1 LGRGRHL
8 LTIGAVAV
16 GLVAVSGSG
25 AQSRAVP
32 IAVQP
37 NVDVT
42 KLSGDDAEATVAINP
57 TNPDDIFVAVNR
69 FTARSSDDGG
79 QTWKKAG
86 GGVGKTCCDN
96 AASWD
101 EFGNLF
107 LVNLNLLSGP
117 PFVDQAPLY
126 VSTNGGKNFR
136 KLLVLNSDPEV
147 DQPTVKAGAGA
158 VWATWDEAGTIV
170 ASGAPVSGLG
180 VIGAFTQPEQIPGSG
195 GPGVHPPRK
204 LPGTDQPAP
213 GSEGGVGQFGD
224 IAIGPDGQVVVVWQT
239 SADPFDPV
247 DCPCEIDVNTDAD
260 GLGPGGFDDPVK
272 ATDTNVAKFDDITPQ
287 FNRTVDA
294 EGNLQY
300 DRSGGAFN
308 GRLYLVYTD
317 ESPDESNNTDIYI
330 RHSDDD
336 AATWSAAVKVNDDA
350 TTRAQF
356 LPYVAVDQVTGN
368 LIVTWYDARN
378 DPTNHDAIEYWGG
391 VSEDGGAT
399 FTNFQISAGSSDG
412 DAGFDPDFEFG
423 DYSWVDFFDG
433 LAMPVW
439 SDNSNSTGDN
449 PNGAGSGL
457 DVYTSRIEV
466 GEFCNGRRATIVGTS
481 GDDVETIDGTSGDDV
496 IAGLGGNDTIDG
508 KGGNDMVCGSDG
520 DDTFL
525 QGAAPDG
532 ADVLI
537 GGTGSDTVDYS
548 ARGGDVTVKLDGKA
562 NDGAQKEGDDVEAEN
577 VAGGSGDDK
586 LTGDDAANVLTGNA
600 GKDKSE
606 GLGGADTLNG
616 TDGVAGND
624 TLDCG
629 RKDLVLDV
637 FSADAQD
644 KVKNCP

>member
-1 LGRGRHL
+1 LGRRRHL

-25 AQSRAVP
+25 AQSRAFP

-37 NVDVT
+37 NVDIT
-42 KLSGDDAEATVAINP
+42 KLSGDDAEATIAINP
-57 TNPDDIFVAVNR
+57 VNPDEMFVAVNR
-69 FTARSSDDGG
+69 FTARSSDDAG

-107 LVNLNLLSGP
+107 LVNLNLLSSGD
-117 PFVDQAPLY
+117 VNQAPLY
-126 VSTNGGKNFR
+126 VSTNGGMKFR

-158 VWATWDEAGTIV
+158 VWATWDETGTIM

-180 VIGAFTQPEQIPGSG
+180 TIGPFSRPQPVIGSEGPSG
-195 GPGVHPPRK
+195 HPPRR
-204 LPGTDQPAP
+204 LPGRSQPAP
-213 GSEGGVGQFGD
+213 GSEGDNGQFGD
-224 IAIGPDGQVVVVWQT
+224 IAIGPEGQVVVAWQT
-239 SADPFDPV
+239 AQSDFV
-247 DCPCEIDVNTDAD
+247 SCPCEIDVNTDAD
-260 GLGPGGFDDPVK
+260 GLGPNGFGAPVK
-272 ATDTNVAKFDDITPQ
+272 ATDTNVAKFDDIPPQ
-287 FNRTVDA
+287 PNRTVDA

-300 DRSGGAFN
+300 DRSGGTFD

-317 ESPDESNNTDIYI
+317 ESPDESGNTDIYI
-330 RHSDDD
+330 RHSDNDG
-336 AATWSAAVKVNDDA
+336 ATWSAAVKVNDDA

-378 DPTNHDAIEYWGG
+378 DPTNHDAIQYWGG

-412 DAGFDPDFEFG
+412 DAGFDLDFEFG

-433 LAMPVW
+433 VAMPAW

-449 PNGAGSGL
+449 PDGAGFGL
-457 DVYTSRIEV
+457 DLYTSRIEV
-466 GEFCNGRRATIVGTS
+466 GVFCNGRRATIVGTP
-481 GDDVETIDGTSGDDV
+481 GDDVGTIDGTSGNDV

-508 KGGNDMVCGSDG
+508 KGGNDFVCGGDG
-520 DDTFL
+520 DDTFQ

-537 GGTGSDTVDYS
+537 GGPGSDTTDYS
-548 ARGGDVTVKLDGKA
+548 ARTGNVAVTLGSKA
-562 NDGAQKEGDDVEAEN
+562 NDGEKKESDDVQTEN
-577 VAGGSGDDK
+577 AVGGSGDDK
-586 LTGDDAANVLTGNA
+586 LTGDAAANVLTGNA
-600 GKDKSE
+600 GKDKLFGKE
-606 GLGGADTLNG
+606 GADTLNG
-616 TDGVAGND
+616 SDGVAKND

-629 RKDLVLDV
+629 KDALTDV

-644 KVKNCP
+644 KIKNCP